1 MGGPTQNFT
10 PGKVSSTASAIKCAD
25 ECQKVDLAF
34 SSSQVRNLTVESF
47 FIGLE
52 RSQTSPLIS
61 AARIFLAKPS
71 LIFFAMSKAVYP
83 CSYCFTAPSRKV
95 IFITRTTLIKVPLI
109 FLRMQI

>member
-10 PGKVSSTASAIKCAD
+10 PGKLSSTASAIKCAD

-52 RSQTSPLIS
+52 RSHTSPLTS

-71 LIFFAMSKAVYP
+71 LIFFAMSKPVDP
-83 CSYCFTAPSRKV
+83 CSYCLTAPSGKV
-95 IFITRTTLIKVPLI
+95 IFIIQSTSIKG
-109 FLRMQI
+109 FF